1 MRERRRSALPPSQ
14 KSTRMNATGVFSRPL
29 ALFHRGAYAEAERLL
44 ADHHGDP
51 QADRLLLKI
60 ALRRRDWPSILACGV
75 RLSASSD
82 LESACA
88 GRCYENVA
96 RGQAGLELL
105 PWLAP
110 STAWSQAELAYARAS
125 IAFTRGDVSAILTEL
140 SQSPPTTSEQR
151 IKYIQM
157 RAWAEALR
165 GNFERQAVLLLN
177 ALTRAQR
184 EELDSGGVAQIAH
197 PLAVLL
203 REIEFGEFG
212 DHAERLLHQ
221 VTWPEDGTQDRFAA
235 QRALAWRSSLRG
247 EWISALRTLDEA
259 LIAAPDA
266 FYRGLIFVDKARVAR
281 AAGESMGAG
290 ASALLALELLSTL
303 DADTAK
309 SEGVIALY
317 GAMDVLAIYH
327 RSEAGRLFEA
337 FDDVRLSKMA
347 GYAHGDRLSALRSY
361 ALAFLNDGQEAL
373 THASSAYKSFKSMR
387 YVHRAA
393 ACAVRAVEV
402 RGGVRWRERAERL
415 CALYP
420 RSLIAKE
427 FQRVTSPMSRLRGR
441 RREVVELLVTTG
453 KTAREIGEQLGIT
466 EGTVRVHIK
475 RINKLLKTTSRSDL
489 VRLFM
494 KNVDAA

>member
-1 MRERRRSALPPSQ
+1 
-14 KSTRMNATGVFSRPL
+14 MNATGVFSRPQ
-29 ALFHRGAYAEAERLL
+29 ALIHRGAYAEAERVL

-60 ALRRRDWPSILACGV
+60 ALRRRDWPSILECGA
-75 RLSASSD
+75 RLSASPD

-96 RGQAGLELL
+96 RAAMGME
-105 PWLAP
+105 PLAWIAA
-110 STAWSQAELAYARAS
+110 STAWSRAELAYARAS
-125 IAFTRGDVSAILTEL
+125 IAFTQGSVAAILDAL
-140 SQSPPTTSEQR
+140 SQAPPTTSEQR
-151 IKYIQM
+151 IKYVQM

-165 GNFERQAVLLLN
+165 DNFERQAVLLLS

-184 EELDSGGVAQIAH
+184 EGLDSGGVAQIAH

-212 DHAERLLHQ
+212 DHAERLLRE

-247 EWISALRTLDEA
+247 DWIAALRTLDEA
-259 LIAAPDA
+259 LIGAPDA
-266 FYRGLIFVDKARVAR
+266 FYRGLIYIDKARVAR
-281 AAGESMGAG
+281 AAGESVGA
-290 ASALLALELLSTL
+290 ASSSMLALELLSTL
-303 DADTAK
+303 DVTTAK

-327 RSEAGRLFEA
+327 RDRAAALFKT
-337 FDDVRLSKMA
+337 FDDVGLSKMV
-347 GYAHGDRLSALRSY
+347 GYAHGNRLSALRSY
-361 ALAFLNDGQEAL
+361 ALAFLNDGEEAL
-373 THASSAYKSFKSMR
+373 KHASAAYKLFKSMR

-420 RSLIAKE
+420 RSLVAKE
-427 FQRVTSPMSRLRGR
+427 FNRVTSPMSRLRGR
-441 RREVVELLVTTG
+441 RREVAELLVTTG
-453 KTAREIGEQLGIT
+453 KTAREIGEMLGIT

-489 VRLFM
+489 VRRFM
-494 KNVDAA
+494 KDVDAA